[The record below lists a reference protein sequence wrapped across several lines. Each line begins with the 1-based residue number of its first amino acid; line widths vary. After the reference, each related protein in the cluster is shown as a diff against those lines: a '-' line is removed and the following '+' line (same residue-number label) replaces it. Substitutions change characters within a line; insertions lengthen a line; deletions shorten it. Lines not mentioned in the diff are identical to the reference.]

1 VATPTDACH
10 ALVWQIGDREAL
22 ERVRRIRALDAHH
35 LMTLLCLDLAQ
46 LSVYAAID
54 TRQFRFLKEWT
65 PGPYTFVLPATR
77 EVPKRLLHP
86 SRRTLGV
93 RVPQA
98 PLLRALLETVGEPLL
113 GTTLQLPGD
122 DTPLSEPEDIEAQ
135 LSGRVDLVLAG
146 GRSGLEPTT
155 VIDLTGA
162 WCSPLIKS
170 GHESQPAATHCG
182 VCNPGHSRH
191 HAARGRSR
199 LARGAVGRS
208 HRASA
213 GQGVRQSA
221 SS

>member
-1 VATPTDACH
+1 
-10 ALVWQIGDREAL
+10 
-22 ERVRRIRALDAHH
+22 
-35 LMTLLCLDLAQ
+35 MTLLCLDLAQ

-155 VIDLTGA
+155 VIDLTGDQ
-162 WCSPLIKS
+162 PLVVRI
-170 GHESQPAATHCG
+170 GCG
-182 VCNPGHSRH
+182 PVEAMLGK
-191 HAARGRSR
+191 GR
-199 LARGAVGRS
+199 
-208 HRASA
+208 
-213 GQGVRQSA
+213 
-221 SS
+221 

>member
-1 VATPTDACH
+1 MTRILSIHPDNPQPRLLRQAADCLREGGIVATPTDACH
-10 ALVWQIGDREAL
+10 VLVWQIGDREAL
-22 ERVRRIRALDAHH
+22 ERVRRIRALDARH

-86 SRRTLGV
+86 ARRTLGV

-98 PLLRALLETVGEPLL
+98 PLLRALLDTVGEPLL

-122 DTPLSEPEDIEAQ
+122 DTPLSESEDIGAQ
-135 LSGRVDLVLAG
+135 LSGRVDLVLEG

-155 VIDLTGA
+155 VIDLTGDQ
-162 WCSPLIKS
+162 PLVVRI
-170 GHESQPAATHCG
+170 GCG
-182 VCNPGHSRH
+182 PVDAMLGK
-191 HAARGRSR
+191 GR
-199 LARGAVGRS
+199 
-208 HRASA
+208 
-213 GQGVRQSA
+213 
-221 SS
+221 

>member
-1 VATPTDACH
+1 MTRILSIHPDNPQPRLLRQAADCLREGGIVATPTDACH

-22 ERVRRIRALDAHH
+22 ERVRRIRELDSRH

-122 DTPLSEPEDIEAQ
+122 DTPLSEPEEIEVQ
-135 LSGRVDLVLAG
+135 LSGRVDLVLEG
-146 GRSGLEPTT
+146 GRSGMEPTT
-155 VIDLTGA
+155 VIDLTGDQ
-162 WCSPLIKS
+162 PLVVRI
-170 GHESQPAATHCG
+170 GCG
-182 VCNPGHSRH
+182 PVDEMLGK
-191 HAARGRSR
+191 GR
-199 LARGAVGRS
+199 
-208 HRASA
+208 
-213 GQGVRQSA
+213 
-221 SS
+221 

>member
-1 VATPTDACH
+1 MTRILSIHPDNPQPRLLRQAADCLREGGIVATPTDACH

-22 ERVRRIRALDAHH
+22 ERVRRIRELDSRH

-122 DTPLSEPEDIEAQ
+122 DTPLSEPEEIEAQ
-135 LSGRVDLVLAG
+135 LSGRVDLVLEG

-155 VIDLTGA
+155 VIDLTGDQ
-162 WCSPLIKS
+162 PLVVRI
-170 GHESQPAATHCG
+170 GCG
-182 VCNPGHSRH
+182 PVDEMLGK
-191 HAARGRSR
+191 GR
-199 LARGAVGRS
+199 
-208 HRASA
+208 
-213 GQGVRQSA
+213 
-221 SS
+221 